1 MYMKAIKNI
10 TKGLIVLSAVALV
23 GCSDDYL
30 ETTPTD
36 SVDARMMA
44 ETVNGTYRAL
54 NGLHREMVSQESG
67 YQCFGGLPGFMFT
80 RDWAADD
87 ITCHATSN
95 WWSRL
100 ATWQYHM
107 DRNSGYQTSYW
118 RIYYQWILN
127 ANKILEAL
135 AAIDKSNLTEPDQ
148 ELYEQV
154 QGEALCIRAFAHY
167 DMVQQYAK
175 SYVPGGSNTQDGVPY
190 RLTSEVGEL
199 ARSTVAET
207 YRLIIAD
214 LDNAISLLE
223 GKEVNDADNKEY
235 LNHYSEKVA
244 LGLRARVALTMG
256 DYANAAN
263 YAVQAI
269 NVAEGEGFKLMSTP
283 GEFTCGFSNITTD
296 TNEALYAAMTLDDQT
311 VYFYSFYA
319 YMSWNFNSSAVRSYV
334 NCMNKELYESMSPTD
349 YRRAW
354 ADPTG
359 KADVPKSNYKKAPYQ
374 NRKFTARSSSNGVGD
389 VAFMRLAELYLIAS
403 EAYARAGQESEAKE
417 IFTKFQQTRDPE
429 YTPSNNTGEAFITEI
444 MNSRRVE
451 LWGEGQRY
459 FDLKRLHQNLQR
471 DSLSDP
477 SLCGFVFKDADA
489 DGWVFEIPQHE
500 VDYNPLCTYNY

>member
-30 ETTPTD
+30 ETVPTD
-36 SVDARMMA
+36 QVSDVVMA
-44 ETVNGTYRAL
+44 ETVNGVYLAL
-54 NGLHREMVSQESG
+54 NGIHREMVSQESN

-95 WWSRL
+95 WWSRQ

-107 DRNSGYQTSYW
+107 DKSSGYQTSYW
-118 RIYYQWILN
+118 RVYYQWILN

-135 AAIDKSNLTEPDQ
+135 EKIDREALSGADQ
-148 ELYEQV
+148 DLYDQIK
-154 QGEALCIRAFAHY
+154 GEALCIRAFAHY

-175 SYVPGGSNTQDGVPY
+175 SYVPGANNTQPGVPY
-190 RLTSEVGEL
+190 RVTSEVVEME
-199 ARSTVAET
+199 RTPVDEV
-207 YRLIIAD
+207 YRLINAD
-214 LDNAISLLE
+214 LDNAVSLLA
-223 GKEVNDADNKEY
+223 GKVVNDV
-235 LNHYSEKVA
+235 NHYSEKVA
-244 LGLRARVALTMG
+244 LGLKARVALTMG
-256 DYANAAN
+256 DYTNAAK
-263 YAVQAI
+263 YAEQAI
-269 NVAEGEGFKLMSTP
+269 SVAESEGFKLMSTP
-283 GEFTCGFSNITTD
+283 EEFTCGFADITSD
-296 TNEALYAAMTLDDQT
+296 TSEALYAALTPDDQT

-334 NCMNKELYESMSPTD
+334 NCMNKELYDSMSETD

-359 KADVPKSNYKKAPYQ
+359 TADVPASNYKKAPYQ
-374 NRKFTARSSSNGVGD
+374 NRKFRARATSNAVGN

-403 EAYARAGQESEAKE
+403 EAYARAGQESAAKE

-429 YTPSNNTGEAFITEI
+429 YTTSNSTGEAFITEI

-459 FDLKRLHQNLQR
+459 FDLKRLHQDLQR
-471 DSLSDP
+471 DSLSDAA
-477 SLCGFVFKDADA
+477 LCGFTFKDADA

>member
-1 MYMKAIKNI
+1 MKAIKNI

-30 ETTPTD
+30 ETTPTEAVSD
-36 SVDARMMA
+36 VVISGSIDNV
-44 ETVNGTYRAL
+44 YLAL
-54 NGLHREMVSQESG
+54 NGVHKEMVSQESG

-87 ITCHATSN
+87 ITCHKTSN
-95 WWSRL
+95 WWSRSS
-100 ATWQYHM
+100 TWQYHM
-107 DRNSGYQTSYW
+107 DKSSGYNYSYW
-118 RIYYQWILN
+118 RVYYQWILN
-127 ANKILEAL
+127 ANKILESLELIDRSAL
-135 AAIDKSNLTEPDQ
+135 SGSEQDLYDQ
-148 ELYEQV
+148 I

-190 RLTSEVGEL
+190 RTSSETVEL
-199 ARSTVAET
+199 ARSSVAET
-207 YRLIIAD
+207 YQYIIAD
-214 LDNAISLLE
+214 LDNAISLLA
-223 GKEVNDADNKEY
+223 GKEVNDV
-235 LNHYSEKVA
+235 NHYSEKVA

-256 DYANAAN
+256 DYANAAS
-263 YAVQAI
+263 YAEKAITQA
-269 NVAEGEGFKLMSTP
+269 ESEGFKLMSTED
-283 GEFTCGFSNITTD
+283 EFECGFSDITSD
-296 TNEALYAAMTLDDQT
+296 TKEALYAAMTPDDQT

-334 NCMNKELYESMSPTD
+334 NCMNKELYDGMSETD

-359 KADVPKSNYKKAPYQ
+359 TAEVPKSNYAKQPYQ
-374 NRKFTARSSSNGVGD
+374 NRKFTAREPSNAVGD
-389 VAFMRLAELYLIAS
+389 VAFMRLAELYLIAA
-403 EAYARAGQESEAKE
+403 EGYARAGQESAAKE
-417 IFTKFQQTRDPE
+417 VFTKFQQTRDPQ
-429 YTPSNNTGEAFITEI
+429 YVTSDNTGEALITEI

-459 FDLKRLHQNLQR
+459 FDLKRLHQDLQR
-471 DSLSDP
+471 DSLSDAA
-477 SLCGFVFKDADA
+477 LCGFTFKDADA